1 MAVHYVQEAILFAET
16 VPWMTIASQA
26 PYVEQVLSPHRCAAV
41 ISFLNIAT

>member
-41 ISFLNIAT
+41 ISFLTIAT